1 MDRLVKYTILFLL
14 LCSNAMSMQ
23 KKVAEDDPFALFKL
37 PTQKATVH
45 YLKKG
50 GKEYLYLRGKNL
62 RDYTVLSSNKGVSVN
77 VLGYKIKGKEN
88 LSKKSAYV
96 ENFKT
101 VITNDGS
108 KVDLKLKGNPGF
120 KIYRRPSGLVLAMGP
135 GYKEIAQ
142 DTLEGLDSEVSGLD
156 KELDG
161 MLKENNVDAGK
172 AIEPTVPGTTTTP
185 DVATDTPL
193 PATAETPATGTTE
206 VPIIESQTA
215 TTTTEI
221 PAADA
226 TAEAK
231 STKPDEVDSMLDD
244 LDAEAKGTKATAAA
258 PAPASTDNIDQDL
271 DRIVSEANSDLAQTE
286 QKQVETGLG
295 KAVIVENIKLEK
307 VSGKLQLLIQTDKTT
322 KVQQKE
328 SKTGY
333 NQIVL
338 DIPNASMLQPLNN
351 IDTNLSDGL
360 ITSITPQQLDGP
372 YKSVRVVVQLSK
384 NVKPEIVQR
393 SNLTYVEFSNDA
405 IANAIPA
412 VKPGEVDDMEAAR
425 QFSRANFEDY
435 LTYPTEFYGRRMSIQ
450 VSKANVIDVLNMI
463 KEVSDINIV
472 ASEKVK
478 GEVNVNL
485 KNVPWDQALSVVL
498 QSAQLGYIRQGS
510 VIRVAPLS
518 DLRDE
523 RKVAAEAI
531 EAQNNLE
538 PLHIMIARVNYVNA
552 KEVEDKISAI
562 LSKRGKMSIDKD
574 AKTLV
579 VHDISDVV
587 NKADKLLRAIDIK
600 PMQVAIEA
608 NIVEANNSW
617 LSSMGFAWATQ
628 SGDIAFKNIS
638 GIGNIDSI
646 IGAASLNGEVKVVS
660 APKIS
665 AVDRQMASILQGTQV
680 AYKTTGQNSNG
691 DSIDKIE
698 FENIE
703 VALNVTP
710 RITENNEVI
719 LDVNVKREFP
729 DYTLRTS
736 KTMPPG
742 VGVRKASSQML
753 LKDGDTA
760 VIGGL
765 YSLDTGDS
773 SAGVP
778 LIKKIPIVGW
788 FFGKEESREVRSELV
803 IFLKATIKKEDTLTN
818 I

>member
-1 MDRLVKYTILFLL
+1 MDRLVKYTILILL

-23 KKVAEDDPFALFKL
+23 KKKAEDDPFALFKL

-45 YLKKG
+45 YMKKG
-50 GKEYLYLRGKNL
+50 GKEYVYLKGKNL
-62 RDYTVLSSNKGVSVN
+62 RDYTVLSNSNGVSLN
-77 VLGYKIKGKEN
+77 VRGYKINGKGN
-88 LSKKSAYV
+88 LSKKSTYV
-96 ENFKT
+96 DNFKT
-101 VITNDGS
+101 ALTDEGS
-108 KVDLKLKGNPGF
+108 KVDLKLKGKPGF

-135 GYKEIAQ
+135 GYKEIAE
-142 DTLEGLDSEVSGLD
+142 DTLEGLDSEVSSLD
-156 KELDG
+156 TELDN
-161 MLKENNVDAGK
+161 MLKENNVDVAGTGTQ
-172 AIEPTVPGTTTTP
+172 IEPTVPTTTSST
-185 DVATDTPL
+185 DVPAEETESAVAETQTTDVQTTDTQV
-193 PATAETPATGTTE
+193 TEAETTEETTVANTE
-206 VPIIESQTA
+206 VKE
-215 TTTTEI
+215 E
-221 PAADA
+221 
-226 TAEAK
+226 
-231 STKPDEVDSMLDD
+231 
-244 LDAEAKGTKATAAA
+244 TAAA
-258 PAPASTDNIDQDL
+258 APVSTEPDSIDQDL
-271 DRIVSEANSDLAQTE
+271 DRIVSEADSDLATYE
-286 QKQVETGLG
+286 QKQVESGLG
-295 KAVIVENIKLEK
+295 RPVLVENIKLEK
-307 VSGKLQLLIQTDKTT
+307 VLDKLQILIQTDKVT

-338 DIPNASMLQPLNN
+338 DIPNASMTQQLNN
-351 IDTNLSDGL
+351 VDTSLSDGL
-360 ITSITPQQLDGP
+360 ITSITPQQLSGP
-372 YKSVRVVVQLSK
+372 YKSVRVVIQLSK
-384 NVKPEIVQR
+384 NINPDIVQR
-393 SNLTYVEFSNDA
+393 SNITYVEFPGDA
-405 IANAIPA
+405 MEINVAKI
-412 VKPGEVDDMEAAR
+412 KPGEIDDMEAAR

-435 LTYPTEFYGRRMSIQ
+435 LTYPTEFYGRRLSIQ
-450 VSKANVIDVLNMI
+450 VAKAKVVDVLNMI
-463 KEVSDINIV
+463 KEVSEINLV
-472 ASEKVK
+472 VSEKVQ

-510 VIRVAPLS
+510 VIRVAPLG

-523 RKVAAEAI
+523 RRLAAEAI

-538 PLHIMIARVNYVNA
+538 PLRIMIARLNYVNA
-552 KEVEDKISAI
+552 KEIEDKINAL
-562 LSKRGKMSIDKD
+562 LSKRGKMSVDKD

-579 VHDISDVV
+579 VHDIAEVV
-587 NKADKLLRAIDIK
+587 NKADKLLRAIDIR

-646 IGAASLNGEVKVVS
+646 IGAASMNGEVKIVS

-680 AYKTTGQNSNG
+680 AYKTTGQNANG
-691 DSIDKIE
+691 DSIDKVE

-710 RITENNEVI
+710 RITENNEII

-742 VGVRKASSQML
+742 VGVRKASSQLL

-773 SAGVP
+773 NAGVP

-788 FFGKEESREVRSELV
+788 FFGKSESREIRSELV
-803 IFLKATIKKEDTLTN
+803 IFLKATIKKEDTLTK

>member
-1 MDRLVKYTILFLL
+1 MDRLVKYTILILL

-23 KKVAEDDPFALFKL
+23 KKKAEDDPFALFKL

-45 YLKKG
+45 YMKKG
-50 GKEYLYLRGKNL
+50 GKEYVYLKGKNL
-62 RDYTVLSSNKGVSVN
+62 RDYTVLSNSNGVSLN
-77 VLGYKIKGKEN
+77 VRGYKIKGKGN
-88 LSKKSAYV
+88 LSKKSTYV
-96 ENFKT
+96 DNFKT
-101 VITNDGS
+101 AITDDGS
-108 KVDLKLKGNPGF
+108 KVDLKLKGKPGF

-135 GYKEIAQ
+135 GYKEIAE
-142 DTLEGLDSEVSGLD
+142 DTLEGLDSEVSNLD
-156 KELDG
+156 TELDN
-161 MLKENNVDAGK
+161 MLKENNVDVAGTGTN
-172 AIEPTVPGTTTTP
+172 IEPTVPATSSST
-185 DVATDTPL
+185 DVPSETESAVTETKTTDTNV
-193 PATAETPATGTTE
+193 TETETTE
-206 VPIIESQTA
+206 ESKIENTEVKEETA
-215 TTTTEI
+215 
-221 PAADA
+221 
-226 TAEAK
+226 
-231 STKPDEVDSMLDD
+231 
-244 LDAEAKGTKATAAA
+244 AAA
-258 PAPASTDNIDQDL
+258 PAPVPATPDSIDEDL
-271 DRIVSEANSDLAQTE
+271 DRIVSEADSDLATYE
-286 QKQVETGLG
+286 QKQVESGLERP
-295 KAVIVENIKLEK
+295 VLVENIKLER
-307 VSGKLQLLIQTDKTT
+307 VLDKLQLLIQTDKTT

-338 DIPNASMLQPLNN
+338 DIPNASLAQQLSN
-351 IDTNLSDGL
+351 IDTSLSDGL
-360 ITSITPQQLDGP
+360 ITSITPQQLSGP
-372 YKSVRVVVQLSK
+372 YKSVRVIIQLSK
-384 NVKPEIVQR
+384 NINPDIVQR
-393 SNLTYVEFSNDA
+393 SNITYVEFPGDA
-405 IANAIPA
+405 METNVAKI
-412 VKPGEVDDMEAAR
+412 KPGEIDDMEAAR

-435 LTYPTEFYGRRMSIQ
+435 LTYPTEFYGRRLSIQ
-450 VSKANVIDVLNMI
+450 VSKAKVVDVLNMI
-463 KEVSDINIV
+463 KEVSEINLV
-472 ASEKVK
+472 VSEKVQ

-510 VIRVAPLS
+510 VIRVAPLG

-523 RKVAAEAI
+523 RRLAAEAI

-538 PLHIMIARVNYVNA
+538 PLRIMIARLNYVNA
-552 KEVEDKISAI
+552 KEIEDKINAL
-562 LSKRGKMSIDKD
+562 LSKRGKMSVDKD

-579 VHDISDVV
+579 VHDIAEVV

-646 IGAASLNGEVKVVS
+646 IGAASMNGEVKIVS

-665 AVDRQMASILQGTQV
+665 AIDRQMASILQGTQV
-680 AYKTTGQNSNG
+680 AYKTTGQNANG
-691 DSIDKIE
+691 DSIDKVE

-710 RITENNEVI
+710 RITENNEII

-742 VGVRKASSQML
+742 VGVRKASSQLL

-773 SAGVP
+773 NAGVP

-788 FFGKEESREVRSELV
+788 FFGKSESREIRSELV
-803 IFLKATIKKEDTLTN
+803 IFLKATIKKEDTLAK